1 MKKPTAICKTKSRL
15 LTSYQKTTASYSQ
28 AVADLAR
35 KIGLVAQADY
45 NGLAIATQKARRLS
59 AAALE
64 ALDAHIY
71 EHGC

>member
-1 MKKPTAICKTKSRL
+1 MKEPTATCKTKRRL
-15 LTSYQKTTASYSQ
+15 LSTYQKTTASYSQ

-64 ALDAHIY
+64 GLDAHID